1 MRPTIIPLMTPQM
14 KPQMTATA
22 MLPAFVGAGFLAF
35 AVATSGLQAQA
46 AGAQRATGNR
56 VIAITGG
63 TVYPVSGP
71 RIENGTVI
79 ISDGRISAVGR
90 NITIPSGATRVDARG
105 KWVTP
110 GLFDAMTT
118 LGLDE
123 GGSPQFSGG
132 YNDAQATTSDQ
143 IAATF
148 DVVDGLNP
156 ANTFIRPT
164 TEDGVTTVAVFPT
177 GNWIAGQGSVVDLD
191 GSSIDDMLVRRGV
204 GMQINLTSQASGTG
218 ARAAMWARLR
228 ALLDDAVQYRD
239 QAARPGGADA
249 ASATGTTSATG
260 STNAA
265 GASSTSRLQLQ
276 ALQGLVTGSMP
287 LVAAVDRASD
297 IRAILA
303 IAKLYHLRLIITSGA
318 EAWEVADEVAAAGVP
333 VMVGALNNIPET
345 FDKLGQR
352 QENAGLLRAAGVD
365 VSLIGNGPGGPAAF
379 NVRNLRQEA
388 GNAVAYGMSWD
399 DALKAVTLAPAL
411 AFGVETQVG
420 SLTPGTQGNLVVW
433 DGDPF
438 EFSTRATHVYI
449 RGMLQTSA
457 SRQDELVA
465 RYRTLPAQFSQPS
478 TGSSPAGSPGR
489 PGTGA
494 RGLAGEQ
501 ALQGGWTLVTL
512 NGTTSIEG
520 LEGKLPTLSFGD
532 GRASGFAGCNRF
544 NGSYTLTAGDVSA
557 ANGAGLHFGALA
569 STMMACVGAGDA
581 IERAYHAMLA
591 KVTRVV
597 VNAGSLTLR
606 DDRGVLAV
614 YRKN

>member
-1 MRPTIIPLMTPQM
+1 MTLHMTQM
-14 KPQMTATA
+14 MAA
-22 MLPAFVGAGFLAF
+22 MARHPMLIGAGFLAF
-35 AVATSGLQAQA
+35 AFAAPGLQAQA
-46 AGAQRATGNR
+46 SGAQQAAGNR

-63 TVYPVSGP
+63 TVYPASGP
-71 RIENGTVI
+71 KIENGTVI

-90 NITIPSGATRVDARG
+90 NITIPSGATRVDASG

-118 LGLDE
+118 LGLNE

-132 YNDAQATTSDQ
+132 YNDAQATASDQ
-143 IAATF
+143 MAATF

-164 TEDGVTTVAVFPT
+164 TEDGITTVAVFPT
-177 GNWIAGQGSVVDLD
+177 GNWIAGQGSVIDLD
-191 GSSIDDMLVRRGV
+191 GSSVDDMLVRRGV
-204 GMQINLTSQASGTG
+204 GIQINLTAQASGTG

-239 QAARPGGADA
+239 RAAQSGGAA
-249 ASATGTTSATG
+249 AVSATI
-260 STNAA
+260 AA

-276 ALQGLVTGSMP
+276 ALQGVVAGSMP

-303 IAKLYHLRLIITSGA
+303 IAKLYNLKLIIASGA
-318 EAWEVADEVAAAGVP
+318 EAWEVADELAAARVP

-365 VSLIGNGPGGPAAF
+365 VSIIGNGPGGPTAF

-388 GNAVAYGMSWD
+388 GNAVAYGMAWD

-411 AFGVETQVG
+411 ALGVETQVG
-420 SLTPGTQGNLVVW
+420 SLTPGTQGNVVVW

-465 RYRTLPAQFSQPS
+465 RYKTLPAQFSQPN
-478 TGSSPAGSPGR
+478 TGSSPAGSPSR
-489 PGTGA
+489 SGA
-494 RGLAGEQ
+494 GASGPADDRALRGD
-501 ALQGGWTLVTL
+501 WTLVTL
-512 NGTTSIEG
+512 TGTASIEG
-520 LEGKLPTLSFGD
+520 LDGKQPTLSFGD

-544 NGSYTLTAGDVSA
+544 NGGYTLAPGELSA
-557 ANGAGLHFGALA
+557 ASVAGLHFGALA

-581 IERAYHAMLA
+581 VERAYHAMLVR
-591 KVTRVV
+591 VTRVA

>member
-1 MRPTIIPLMTPQM
+1 MRPTTIPLVRPQT
-14 KPQMTATA
+14 KPHMRAMA
-22 MLPAFVGAGFLAF
+22 MLPAFIGAGFLAF

-46 AGAQRATGNR
+46 SGAQQATGNR

-71 RIENGTVI
+71 KIENGTVI

-90 NITIPSGATRVDARG
+90 NIAIPAGATRVDASG

-132 YNDAQATTSDQ
+132 YNDAQATASDQ

-164 TEDGVTTVAVFPT
+164 TEDGITTVAVFPT
-177 GNWIAGQGSVVDLD
+177 GNWIAGQGSVIDLD
-191 GSSIDDMLVRRGV
+191 GSSVDDMLVRRGV

-249 ASATGTTSATG
+249 ANATGTTG

-265 GASSTSRLQLQ
+265 GASSTSRRQLQ

-303 IAKLYHLRLIITSGA
+303 IAKLYNLKLIITSGA
-318 EAWEVADEVAAAGVP
+318 EAWEVADELAAAGVP
-333 VMVGALNNIPET
+333 VMVGALSNIPET

-365 VSLIGNGPGGPAAF
+365 VSLIGNGPGGPTAF

-420 SLTPGTQGNLVVW
+420 SLTLGTQGNLVVW

-438 EFSTRATHVYI
+438 EFSTRATQVYI

-465 RYRTLPAQFSQPS
+465 RYRTLPAQFSQPN
-478 TGSSPAGSPGR
+478 TGSSPAGNPGR

-494 RGLAGEQ
+494 LGLAGDQ
-501 ALQGGWTLVTL
+501 SIQGDWTLVTL
-512 NGTTSIEG
+512 NGTASIEG
-520 LEGKLPTLSFGD
+520 LEGKRPTLSFGD

-544 NGSYTLTAGDVSA
+544 NGSYTLTAGDVSG

-606 DDRGVLAV
+606 DDKGVLAV